1 MNNLQNFSSDIVL
14 KIMDYIDVPDL
25 ESTSKVCKNL
35 NNDCEKFSKN
45 IKHSN
50 NLQNLIEEYTCRFCE
65 EKGYDIHNFCTD
77 CYLHMCENCYT
88 VRNYMNEFIKK
99 SFIDN
104 LDYSYKYKKLC
115 HDYCIFRCFN
125 CKMFNDRHQLYLN
138 NEIEM
143 KSVCVDCFCNL
154 DENEKQN
161 YTPALENP
169 KYYDDDE
176 WDLDALD

>member
-14 KIMDYIDVPDL
+14 KIMDFIDVPDL

-35 NNDCEKFSKN
+35 NDDSEKFSKN

-50 NLQNLIEEYTCRFCE
+50 NLENLIKKHTCRFCE
-65 EKGYDIHNFCTD
+65 EKGYDIRNFCTD

-88 VRNYMNEFIKK
+88 IRNHMNEFVKIPL
-99 SFIDN
+99 IDN
-104 LDYSYKYKKLC
+104 LYYCYGYKKLC

-125 CKMFNDRHQLYLN
+125 CKMFDDRHQLYLN

-143 KSVCVDCFCNL
+143 KSVCVDCFCSL
-154 DENEKQN
+154 DENEKRN
-161 YTPALENP
+161 YTQSLENP
-169 KYYDDDE
+169 TYDDD